1 MEMKWWKEGIVYQIY
16 PRSYKDTTGNGIGDL
31 NGIIQKLDYIQSLG
45 ADIIWLNPI
54 YASPND
60 DNGYD
65 ISDYR
70 VIMPEFGTM
79 NDFERLLEGLHERG
93 LKLIMDLVVN
103 HSSDEHEW
111 FQQSRSSRNNEY
123 RNYYHWWPAE
133 KGIPPTRWSYFDIES
148 NAWTY
153 DTQTDSYYLHY
164 FSKKQPDLNWE
175 NPKLRHEI
183 YDMMRFWFDKGVDG
197 FRMDVISFISKN
209 IDFPVLPKGS
219 VPEDFIEFYA
229 HGPRL
234 HEYLNEM
241 NREVLSHYDVMTVGE
256 APGITLE
263 DALDIV
269 DEERKELDMFFH
281 FDLMTLDREEGEVF
295 KMNPDGWSL
304 SQFKNIFGE
313 WDATFAEKGWGSIF
327 LGNHDFP
334 RMVSRWGNDR
344 KSHWYYSS
352 TMLHTFLMTM
362 RGTPYVYYGDE
373 IGMTNIRFET
383 IGQYKD
389 INTINKYRQLEN
401 QGEDLNSFL
410 ADQKE
415 ASRDNARTPMQWDQ
429 TSNAG
434 FSRSSPWIEINKNYL
449 SGVSV
454 AFQEESENSV
464 LNFFRKIV
472 AIRKKNLALVYGQYE
487 EVDVE
492 NENVYAYLRKG
503 ENVTFLILLNFCDK
517 NSFIKLP
524 RHFETLNWEL
534 VISNDVVNR
543 DEMLPYQCIVYKTF
557 T

>member
-1 MEMKWWKEGIVYQIY
+1 MEMKWWKEVIVYQIY

-344 KSHWYYSS
+344 KSHWYHSS

>member
-45 ADIIWLNPI
+45 VDIIWLNPI

-175 NPKLRHEI
+175 NPKLRQEI

>member
-45 ADIIWLNPI
+45 VDIIWLNPI

-175 NPKLRHEI
+175 NPKLRQEI

-344 KSHWYYSS
+344 KSHWYHSS

>member
-45 ADIIWLNPI
+45 VDIIWLNPI

-344 KSHWYYSS
+344 KSHWYHSS

-434 FSRSSPWIEINKNYL
+434 FSKSSPWIEINKNYL

-472 AIRKKNLALVYGQYE
+472 AIRKKNLALVYGQYQ

-503 ENVTFLILLNFCDK
+503 VNVTFLILLNFCDK